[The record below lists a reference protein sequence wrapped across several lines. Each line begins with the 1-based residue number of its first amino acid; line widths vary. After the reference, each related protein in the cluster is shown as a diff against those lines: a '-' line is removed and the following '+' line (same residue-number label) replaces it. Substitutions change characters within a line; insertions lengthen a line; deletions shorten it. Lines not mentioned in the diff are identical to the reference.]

1 LINPVPENIESVL
14 NSSAHLKVPKYQ
26 REYKWG
32 TSEAGEFWEDLESYL
47 DSSEDNLFLGNLIFD
62 IHEAP
67 QKKIWIIDGQQ
78 RITTILILLIAC
90 RELAKKINALK
101 IANKI
106 QEKICFEDSTTGEFL
121 GSRLTASE
129 SIKNVFDHL
138 CKDDWDGIFP
148 DKLPTGKQVK
158 RQSNRLKPIYNY
170 FWSKISAFDQPRL
183 SMLLNTLYSSY
194 IIRIDIEDEIE
205 AFKIFER
212 TNARGIDLEASD
224 LLKNY
229 LFSTLGNSV
238 EEAWY
243 RITELSDGTM
253 LKMLKYFYVS
263 KKGKVSKSDLYKKIK
278 NYGRDISPQHLLE
291 ELEEFSSFYNAI
303 RVADSANMKNYFDQ
317 INLSALIQDTE
328 KFEDV
333 YSSIEGLRLFKIT
346 QIYPLLA
353 SAIYCFIRNGQSLNR
368 SNNSKLVK
376 LFRKLENY
384 HFINNAICERIGNEV
399 ENIYA
404 DFSKRYAEAD
414 NFDQISDELYLI
426 LKDQLALRDEFVSRF
441 SDISYQASTIPLISY
456 IFDRFNNNGLASGQR
471 VRLFNPDERVL
482 RRNHNIEHFYPQNPL
497 LDSQTMSL
505 SDEEK
510 NNIGNLLC
518 ISFRT
523 NSKLGNL
530 LPEKKA
536 IRLKTDLSK
545 EVNNT
550 PYVTEFLKEYENKIA
565 NWDKDVILERATK
578 MSIEAYNKVWSFN

>member
-1 LINPVPENIESVL
+1 
-14 NSSAHLKVPKYQ
+14 
-26 REYKWG
+26 
-32 TSEAGEFWEDLESYL
+32 
-47 DSSEDNLFLGNLIFD
+47 
-62 IHEAP
+62 
-67 QKKIWIIDGQQ
+67 
-78 RITTILILLIAC
+78 LILLIAC
-90 RELAKKINALK
+90 RELAKKINAIK

-238 EEAWY
+238 EETWY

-278 NYGRDISPQHLLE
+278 NYGRDISPQDLLE

-303 RVADSANMKNYFDQ
+303 RVADSANIKNYFDQ

-353 SAIYCFIRNGQSLNR
+353 SAISCFIRNGQSLNR

-530 LPEKKA
+530 SPEKKA

-545 EVNNT
+545 EVNNI

-565 NWDKDVILERATK
+565 NWDKDVILERANK

>member
-1 LINPVPENIESVL
+1 MINPVPENIESVL